1 MAATSSMPAYL
12 LPGVPVHQP
21 SHLEGDAS
29 LATEILPGPPSLL
42 SVVQHSTQKRDL
54 KKPVYSYLHPT
65 DPGSTYS
72 GIVHGTII
80 GQEEGVRNLK
90 GKRRCVPR
98 PSASSQRACCFF
110 PFVLAHRELR
120 VYSVNSAVTGRA
132 QRASARNHNG
142 AASAPE
148 TSQGEVPAEV
158 GGSSLSQPISVPS
171 EPYIMVPDD
180 ETSPSRSN
188 SAPNTQEGSAAAPEP
203 KRGKPGRPKGKGKA
217 KETELPVRIKEEPK
231 AVSLALQTPEPLV
244 SNQII
249 NNEDHCSSCRS
260 HGALVY
266 CDGCPRA
273 FHLWCL
279 NPPMERI
286 DEDRWFCPAC
296 VIKKHPPRKPP
307 PGLFSPLIQLVQTSI
322 PTEYQLPEEVRTF
335 FKDVGTGPK
344 GTYVDNSV
352 VRQPRQNRFGLIE
365 DRDAHRLRDKNG
377 EPVLC
382 FKCGTSALPP
392 GLAATVPAA
401 KRARRSSTRA
411 AAASAEIPKN
421 IVSCDYCNLHWHL
434 DCLDP
439 PLPTMPPINK
449 KWMCPNH
456 AEKVLLPKLRIPKQA
471 APIEITKPRQFN
483 NGIIEII
490 HPQTASTSK
499 TKKVAVDEVLIN
511 GRRYRVPERIVV
523 LDFWNKVSMKA
534 NVDKDAEG
542 EAATS
547 GMSSPLTSL
556 SSLDDSDERIPGPSG
571 SRSTHDASYDDE
583 DLRAAQMLC
592 NFQLSIRDH
601 SSHASR
607 SLADRAVQTDLN
619 PPFPSATSTGRP
631 ARASTLKRVAHKT
644 AVTNGHSRTPMNP
657 AEDGPST
664 STAKRKRNV
673 NGVNTGQPQP
683 TPSTRE
689 LRPRSSRQV
698 ESMISVSSKDSSGLD
713 DPFISSSSKPA
724 VRVKMEEHE
733 NGMGIFGGSPVASS
747 SKTTSRGRPIRRP
760 SQKGPPATEEPPKR
774 GRKRKEREE
783 DVESEDEDEDRREAV
798 EQLKKSRTEKE
809 TREKVSKGKEKEKP
823 KEKEKKNP
831 SPTRPAKALPAPSTS
846 SASTSGAPPPAP
858 APTTPSLKI
867 RLPRLSDIAMHTSPS
882 AKPKSL
888 ADKDNGG
895 RG

>member
-42 SVVQHSTQKRDL
+42 SVQQKRDL

-80 GQEEGVRNLK
+80 GQEEGARNLK
-90 GKRRCVPR
+90 GKR
-98 PSASSQRACCFF
+98 
-110 PFVLAHRELR
+110 
-120 VYSVNSAVTGRA
+120 SAVTGRA
-132 QRASARNHNG
+132 QRASARNQNG
-142 AASAPE
+142 AAPVPE
-148 TSQGEVPAEV
+148 ASPQGEV
-158 GGSSLSQPISVPS
+158 GGSSLSQAISVAS
-171 EPYIMVPDD
+171 ESYIMVPDD
-180 ETSPSRSN
+180 ETTPSRSN
-188 SAPNTQEGSAAAPEP
+188 SAPNLQEGSAPAPEQ
-203 KRGKPGRPKGKGKA
+203 KRKGRPKGKGKA
-217 KETELPVRIKEEPK
+217 KETEPPVRIKEEPK
-231 AVSLALQTPEPLV
+231 AVSLPPEPLV
-244 SNQII
+244 INQIN

-307 PGLFSPLIQLVQTSI
+307 PGLFSPLIHLVQTSI
-322 PTEYQLPEEVRTF
+322 PTEYQLPEDVRTF

-352 VRQPRQNRFGLIE
+352 VRQPRLNRFGLVE

-377 EPVLC
+377 GPVLC

-392 GLAATVPAA
+392 GLAAAAPAA
-401 KRARRSSTRA
+401 KRARRSSTRTA
-411 AAASAEIPKN
+411 NAEIPKI
-421 IVSCDYCNLHWHL
+421 IVSCDFCSLHWHL

-456 AEKVLLPKLRIPKQA
+456 AEQVLLPKLRIPKQA
-471 APIEITKPRQFN
+471 APIEITKPKQFN

-490 HPQTASTSK
+490 HPQTAST
-499 TKKVAVDEVLIN
+499 TQVKKVAVDEVLIN

-523 LDFWNKVSMKA
+523 LDFWNKVSAKT
-534 NVDKDAEG
+534 NVTKEAEQT
-542 EAATS
+542 AS

-556 SSLDDSDERIPGPSG
+556 SSLDDSDERIPSE
-571 SRSTHDASYDDE
+571 THPARADE
-583 DLRAAQMLC
+583 DMRAAQMLC
-592 NFQLSIRDH
+592 NFQLSIREHSSRPVADH
-601 SSHASR
+601 S
-607 SLADRAVQTDLN
+607 VQTDSDVGLPSTNKPPRGSPLN
-619 PPFPSATSTGRP
+619 RT
-631 ARASTLKRVAHKT
+631 VHKA
-644 AVTNGHSRTPMNP
+644 AVTNGQSHTPNTRTNP
-657 AEDGPST
+657 AEAGPST
-664 STAKRKRNV
+664 STAKRKPRNI
-673 NGVNTGQPQP
+673 NGAKPT

-689 LRPRSSRQV
+689 LRPRSRHV
-698 ESMISVSSKDSSGLD
+698 ESMISVSSKDSSSLD
-713 DPFISSSSKPA
+713 DPFVSSKSL
-724 VRVKMEEHE
+724 VRVKMEEPE
-733 NGMGIFGGSPVASS
+733 NGMDTFDGSPVAST

-760 SQKGPPATEEPPKR
+760 SQKGQEKEEPPKR

-783 DVESEDEDEDRREAV
+783 ELSEDDEGERSEAV
-798 EQLKKSRTEKE
+798 EPLKKSRTEK
-809 TREKVSKGKEKEKP
+809 VLKGKEKQ
-823 KEKEKKNP
+823 KEKQKKNP
-831 SPTRPAKALPAPSTS
+831 SPTRPAKVLSA
-846 SASTSGAPPPAP
+846 ASTSTSAVPPA
-858 APTTPSLKI
+858 APTPATPSLKI
-867 RLPRLSDIAMHTSPS
+867 RLPPLSDIGMHASPS
-882 AKPKSL
+882 AAKPAL
-888 ADKDNGG
+888 VDNGA

>member
-42 SVVQHSTQKRDL
+42 S
-54 KKPVYSYLHPT
+54 KPVYSYLHPT

-80 GQEEGVRNLK
+80 GQEEGARTPGLK
-90 GKRRCVPR
+90 GKR
-98 PSASSQRACCFF
+98 
-110 PFVLAHRELR
+110 
-120 VYSVNSAVTGRA
+120 SAVTGRA

-148 TSQGEVPAEV
+148 PSSQGEVREV
-158 GGSSLSQPISVPS
+158 GGSSVSQPISIVS

-180 ETSPSRSN
+180 ESSPSRSN
-188 SAPNTQEGSAAAPEP
+188 SAPNLQEGSAGAAAPEP
-203 KRGKPGRPKGKGKA
+203 KRKGRPKGKGKA

-231 AVSLALQTPEPLV
+231 AVSLQTPEPLV
-244 SNQII
+244 GTQVN

-296 VIKKHPPRKPP
+296 VIQKHPPRKPP
-307 PGLFSPLIQLVQTSI
+307 PSLFSPLIHLVESSI
-322 PTEYQLPEEVRTF
+322 PIEYQLPEEVRTF

-352 VRQPRQNRFGLIE
+352 VRQPRLNRFGLIE

-392 GLAATVPAA
+392 GLAATAPAA

-411 AAASAEIPKN
+411 ANVEIPKN

-434 DCLDP
+434 DCLNP

-456 AEKVLLPKLRIPKQA
+456 AEKVRLPKLRIPKQA
-471 APIEITKPRQFN
+471 GPIEITKPKQFN

-490 HPQTASTSK
+490 HPQTASTSQ
-499 TKKVAVDEVLIN
+499 
-511 GRRYRVPERIVV
+511 RIVV
-523 LDFWNKVSMKA
+523 LDFWNKVSTKA
-534 NVDKDAEG
+534 HVEKEPS
-542 EAATS
+542 S

-556 SSLDDSDERIPGPSG
+556 SSLDDSDERIPSESQPAHGDS
-571 SRSTHDASYDDE
+571 HDDE

-592 NFQLSIRDH
+592 NFQLSIREH
-601 SSHASR
+601 SSNAFR
-607 SLADRAVQTDLN
+607 STADRAVQTESDLG
-619 PPFPSATSTGRP
+619 FPSAHKPSRSSP
-631 ARASTLKRVAHKT
+631 LKRTARKT
-644 AVTNGHSRTPMNP
+644 AVTNGQTHTPHANP
-657 AEDGPST
+657 ADAGPST
-664 STAKRKRNV
+664 STAKRKTRNI
-673 NGVNTGQPQP
+673 NGAQPT

-689 LRPRSSRQV
+689 LRPRSSRHV
-698 ESMISVSSKDSSGLD
+698 ESMISVSSKDSSSLD
-713 DPFISSSSKPA
+713 DPFISSPSKSA
-724 VRVKMEEHE
+724 VRVKIEEHE
-733 NGMGIFGGSPVASS
+733 NGMGLFGGSPVASS

-760 SQKGPPATEEPPKR
+760 SQKGPEKQEPPKR
-774 GRKRKEREE
+774 GRKRKERE
-783 DVESEDEDEDRREAV
+783 DDNLSEDEGDRAEAV

-809 TREKVSKGKEKEKP
+809 AREKVSSKGKEKEK
-823 KEKEKKNP
+823 ERKNLP
-831 SPTRPAKALPAPSTS
+831 SPTRPAKAVSA
-846 SASTSGAPPPAP
+846 ASTSTSGPPPAAP
-858 APTTPSLKI
+858 ATATPSLKI
-867 RLPRLSDIAMHTSPS
+867 RLPRLSDIAMHTSPTVT
-882 AKPKSL
+882 KSL
-888 ADKDNGG
+888 VDNGA

>member
-42 SVVQHSTQKRDL
+42 SVVQQSTQKRDL

-65 DPGSTYS
+65 DPGTSYS

-80 GQEEGVRNLK
+80 GQEEGVRSLK
-90 GKRRCVPR
+90 GKR
-98 PSASSQRACCFF
+98 ST
-110 PFVLAHRELR
+110 
-120 VYSVNSAVTGRA
+120 VTGRA

-142 AASAPE
+142 AASAPG
-148 TSQGEVPAEV
+148 TSQGEMPAEL

-180 ETSPSRSN
+180 ETSLSRSN
-188 SAPNTQEGSAAAPEP
+188 SAPTQEGTAAAPEP
-203 KRGKPGRPKGKGKA
+203 RRGKPGRPKGKGKA

-231 AVSLALQTPEPLV
+231 PVSLALPTPEPLV
-244 SNQII
+244 SVSNQI

-296 VIKKHPPRKPP
+296 VIRQHPPRKPP
-307 PGLFSPLIQLVQTSI
+307 PGLFSPLIHLVQSSI
-322 PTEYQLPEEVRTF
+322 PSEYQLPEEVRGF

-352 VRQPRQNRFGLIE
+352 IRQPRLNRFGLVE

-377 EPVLC
+377 DPVLC

-392 GLAATVPAA
+392 GLAAAAPAA

-411 AAASAEIPKN
+411 AVNAEIPKN
-421 IVSCDYCNLHWHL
+421 IVSCDYCSLHWHL

-456 AEKVLLPKLRIPKQA
+456 AEQVLPPKLRIPKQT
-471 APIEITKPRQFN
+471 APVEITKPKQFN

-499 TKKVAVDEVLIN
+499 VKKVAVDEVLIN

-523 LDFWNKVSMKA
+523 LDFWNKVGTKP
-534 NVDKDAEG
+534 NVEKEVVGDA
-542 EAATS
+542 ASS

-556 SSLDDSDERIPGPSG
+556 SSLSDSDERIPLPSQ
-571 SRSTHDASYDDE
+571 SQSAQDASPDSE

-592 NFQLSIRDH
+592 NFKLSIRDN

-607 SLADRAVQTDLN
+607 PRSDRAIQTN
-619 PPFPSATSTGRP
+619 AEMSPPSTTNTGRP
-631 ARASTLKRVAHKT
+631 ARAAPIKRAAHKPP
-644 AVTNGHSRTPMNP
+644 VTNGHSRTPTNP
-657 AEDGPST
+657 AEAGPST

-673 NGVNTGQPQP
+673 NGTVHPP
-683 TPSTRE
+683 PAPSTRE
-689 LRPRSSRQV
+689 LRPRNSRQM
-698 ESMISVSSKDSSGLD
+698 ESMMSGSSKGSSSLD
-713 DPFISSSSKPA
+713 DPFIASSSKSA

-733 NGMGIFGGSPVASS
+733 NGMGIFGGSPVASP
-747 SKTTSRGRPIRRP
+747 SK
-760 SQKGPPATEEPPKR
+760 
-774 GRKRKEREE
+774 
-783 DVESEDEDEDRREAV
+783 VC
-798 EQLKKSRTEKE
+798 
-809 TREKVSKGKEKEKP
+809 
-823 KEKEKKNP
+823 
-831 SPTRPAKALPAPSTS
+831 
-846 SASTSGAPPPAP
+846 
-858 APTTPSLKI
+858 
-867 RLPRLSDIAMHTSPS
+867 
-882 AKPKSL
+882 
-888 ADKDNGG
+888 
-895 RG
+895 

>member
-1 MAATSSMPAYL
+1 MAAMSSMPAYL

-42 SVVQHSTQKRDL
+42 TVVQQSTQKRDL

-90 GKRRCVPR
+90 GKR
-98 PSASSQRACCFF
+98 ST
-110 PFVLAHRELR
+110 
-120 VYSVNSAVTGRA
+120 VTGRA
-132 QRASARNHNG
+132 QRASARNQNG
-142 AASAPE
+142 AAPVAG
-148 TSQGEVPAEV
+148 TSQGEVLAEA
-158 GGSSLSQPISVPS
+158 GESSVSQPISVPS
-171 EPYIMVPDD
+171 EPYTMVPDD
-180 ETSPSRSN
+180 ESSLSRSN
-188 SAPNTQEGSAAAPEP
+188 SAPTQDADAAVPER
-203 KRGKPGRPKGKGKA
+203 KRGRPGRPKGKGKA

-231 AVSLALQTPEPLV
+231 PVSLALPTPEPLIA
-244 SNQII
+244 NQID
-249 NNEDHCSSCRS
+249 NEDHCSSCRS

-296 VIKKHPPRKPP
+296 VIRQHPPRKPP
-307 PGLFSPLIQLVQTSI
+307 PGLFSPLIHLVQTSI
-322 PTEYQLPEEVRTF
+322 PSEYQLPEEIRTF

-352 VRQPRQNRFGLIE
+352 VRQPRPNRFGLVE

-377 EPVLC
+377 DPVLC

-392 GLAATVPAA
+392 GLAAAAPAA
-401 KRARRSSTRA
+401 KRARRSATRA
-411 AAASAEIPKN
+411 VANAEISKN

-456 AEKVLLPKLRIPKQA
+456 ADRVLPPKLRIPKQA

-499 TKKVAVDEVLIN
+499 VKKVAVDEVLIN
-511 GRRYRVPERIVV
+511 GRRYRVPERIVI
-523 LDFWNKVSMKA
+523 LDFWNKVGTKL
-534 NVDKDAEG
+534 NVDQDADAE
-542 EAATS
+542 AAS
-547 GMSSPLTSL
+547 SRMSSPLTSL
-556 SSLDDSDERIPGPSG
+556 SSLDDSDERIPLPSRRH
-571 SRSTHDASYDDE
+571 SAQDLSDESE
-583 DLRAAQMLC
+583 DLKAAQMLC
-592 NFQLSIRDH
+592 NFQLSIRDN
-601 SSHASR
+601 SSQGSR
-607 SLADRAVQTDLN
+607 LMSDRAIQTDSEVHL
-619 PPFPSATSTGRP
+619 PPTNTGRLS
-631 ARASTLKRVAHKT
+631 RASTSKRGAKP
-644 AVTNGHSRTPMNP
+644 AVTNGHPRTPTNP
-657 AEDGPST
+657 AEAGPST
-664 STAKRKRNV
+664 STAKRKRNI
-673 NGVNTGQPQP
+673 NGAAQPP

-689 LRPRSSRQV
+689 LRPRSSRQI
-698 ESMISVSSKDSSGLD
+698 ESMLSISSKDSSLD
-713 DPFISSSSKPA
+713 DFFVASTTNTSKSA
-724 VRVKMEEHE
+724 VRVKMEDQE
-733 NGMGIFGGSPVASS
+733 NGMSVFGGSPASPT
-747 SKTTSRGRPIRRP
+747 KTTSRGRPIRRP
-760 SQKGPPATEEPPKR
+760 SQKGLEKEEPPKR
-774 GRKRKEREE
+774 GRKRKEMD
-783 DVESEDEDEDRREAV
+783 DVESEDDDVDRREAV

-809 TREKVSKGKEKEKP
+809 AKEKTAKGKEKA

-831 SPTRPAKALPAPSTS
+831 SSTRPTKGPPASTS
-846 SASTSGAPPPAP
+846 SAPPSAPAP
-858 APTTPSLKI
+858 ATPSLKI
-867 RLPRLSDIAMHTSPS
+867 RLPRLSDIAMHTSPEN
-882 AKPKSL
+882 A
-888 ADKDNGG
+888 